1 MSFKQVRPA
10 FSLRKRSNPMREI
23 DTTTRLAA
31 LFSANRERRWYFVK
45 SGGNWGDHLIYAGAE
60 SLACSLGLRWVSLDY
75 RSFDTAD
82 LPAGSAIYLH
92 GGGGLNP
99 WCSGRAFANMRRAM
113 RVPDAL
119 VIQGPQTC
127 DIASEETKALFASAL
142 AETNAAKRH
151 FFTRELTSARFLA
164 EVLPGDFS
172 LHVDHDTALHLP
184 LDELLAQAG
193 LRKAPQGRYKLIVSR
208 EDDETSPSGPLSA
221 GQDAVRLDPAYY
233 ASSFSHWLRIHAFA
247 THITSNRLH
256 SAIVGSLLGKPVE
269 LLPGSYHKNRSVW
282 EFSMKDRGVEWRDRL
297 DEPAT
302 REPSLDWLPRKI
314 RNSWKV
320 RRTFMRLRGV
330 PLS

>member
-1 MSFKQVRPA
+1 
-10 FSLRKRSNPMREI
+10 MREM
-23 DTTTRLAA
+23 DTTTRLAS
-31 LFSANRERRWYFVK
+31 LFSANRERRWYFVNP
-45 SGGNWGDHLIYAGAE
+45 GGNWGDHLIYAGAE
-60 SLACSLGLRWVSLDY
+60 SLARSLGLSWVSLDY
-75 RSFDTAD
+75 RSIENAD

-99 WCSGRAFANMRRAM
+99 WCSGRAFAILRSAV

-119 VIQGPQTC
+119 VIQGPITC
-127 DIASEETKALFASAL
+127 DIANDETVDFFAAAL
-142 AETNAAKRH
+142 AETAAAERH

-164 EVLPGDFS
+164 EVLPCGFS

-184 LDELLAQAG
+184 RDELLSLAG
-193 LRKAPQGRYKLIVSR
+193 LRKAPQGRYRLLVSR
-208 EDDETSPSGPLSA
+208 EDGEASSSKPLAA
-221 GQDAVRLDPAYY
+221 GRDAVRLDPAYY
-233 ASSFSHWLRIHAFA
+233 ARSFSHWLRIHAFA

-256 SAIVGSLLGKPVE
+256 SAIIGSLLGKPVE

-282 EFSMKDRGVEWRDRL
+282 EFSLKDRGVAWRDRM
-297 DEPAT
+297 DGPAV